1 MQRRNF
7 ILGLGATAT
16 GAAGVVGSG
25 AFSSVEAD
33 REITVDVERDAE
45 AFLTLVPNGG
55 GNRSDVS
62 DDLLKFRLPSL
73 QETGAGNHGNEPNPQ
88 NPQGLGADSVYRFGK
103 DAAADAEPPLF
114 QAKNRGTQPVRVFG
128 TPEEAGDKPTVR
140 IFEVENGDL
149 LTEESPS
156 EEVEVGHDI
165 GLGLE
170 VDTHGLETD
179 FYETVVT
186 ITALANDELSE

>member
-1 MQRRNF
+1 MKRRNF

-33 REITVDVERDAE
+33 RKITVDVERDAE

-62 DDLLKFRLPSL
+62 DDLLRFSLPSL
-73 QETGAGNHGNEPNPQ
+73 EEKGVGGRGDEPNPQ

-103 DAAADAEPPLF
+103 DAAEDAEPPLF
-114 QAKNRGTQPVRVFG
+114 RAENRGTQPVRIFG
-128 TPEEAGDKPTVR
+128 TPEDAEDQPTVR
-140 IFEVENGDL
+140 IFDVETGDL

-156 EEVEVGHDI
+156 EEIKVGHDI

-179 FYETVVT
+179 FYETIVT
-186 ITALANDELSE
+186 ITALTDDELSD